1 MFHHSSQK
9 SAMFRQVLFWGLGND
24 LVNITT
30 TTTTTKSFCL
40 LKPILRQKQAEKYL
54 VHQWIH
60 GKMRSPIQ
68 IIILKRT
75 LGEQTLP
82 LVYTHTGGDS
92 RMRVGRGPPQ
102 WDLFMKEVKILMIFF
117 PSAWWSAWCI
127 RTLLSTEA
135 PRKQLL
141 RHEMLRCPEMARP
154 VTLTSWT
161 KIVEQGH

>member
-9 SAMFRQVLFWGLGND
+9 SAMFRQVLFWGLDND
-24 LVNITT
+24 LVNNNNN
-30 TTTTTKSFCL
+30 TKSFCL

-117 PSAWWSAWCI
+117 PVPGGQPGVSGLCWA
-127 RTLLSTEA
+127 
-135 PRKQLL
+135 L
-141 RHEMLRCPEMARP
+141 RHRGSSYLGMRCWDAQRWLVLSPWQAGLR
-154 VTLTSWT
+154 S
-161 KIVEQGH
+161 